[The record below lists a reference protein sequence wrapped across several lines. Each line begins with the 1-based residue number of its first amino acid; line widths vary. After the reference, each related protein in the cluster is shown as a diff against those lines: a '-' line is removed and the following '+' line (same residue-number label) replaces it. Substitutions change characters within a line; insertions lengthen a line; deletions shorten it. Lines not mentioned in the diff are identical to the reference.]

1 MTTMLAFSDSPS
13 AIQIQVPVMSSPTVT
28 WAGPMSVTLIDT
40 ISEWQFYESE
50 WDRLTQGHPLHG
62 QAWLRSWWEALGD
75 EQGQLA
81 IARIHAA
88 EQTIGFAPF
97 FVERSWKGTALRFL
111 GSGAACTDYLDIFC
125 RPDDA
130 LSVAHALRQWL
141 YSEGCHETLGLIDL
155 IELEGHHANAP
166 GVTALQD
173 VLARQGWS
181 EEIAA
186 LESCWV
192 VDLPPTWDGY
202 LTRLSPRG
210 RRRAKN
216 AIKSLQTGEMKFR
229 VWDQHDDVVAQWPAF
244 VELHQKRRHQKGESG
259 CFAEGPF
266 EQFLRRAAFRLAAIG
281 QASLVTVQFKEHMI
295 AAALQLHGRGS
306 GFLYQTGMDSDYIKL
321 EPGHVIN
328 ALLLHTGQSTGLVEF
343 DFLRGN
349 EPYKA
354 RWGADPVP
362 LVRTRLW
369 NPRLTAQVRAQ
380 MLAVGRCVKQWF
392 RNDRQPNA
400 KEQG

>member
-1 MTTMLAFSDSPS
+1 MTTMLAFSESPS

-62 QAWLRSWWEALGD
+62 QAWLRSWWESLGD

-81 IARIHAA
+81 IARIHAP

-111 GSGAACTDYLDIFC
+111 GSGAACTDYLDVFC

-130 LSVAHALRQWL
+130 VSVAQALGQWL
-141 YSEGCHETLGLIDL
+141 HSESCRETLGPIDL

-181 EEIAA
+181 EEISS

-210 RRRAKN
+210 RRRAKI
-216 AIKSLQTGEMKFR
+216 AIKSLQTEEMKFH
-229 VWDQHDDVVAQWPAF
+229 VWDQHDDMVALWPAF
-244 VELHQKRRHQKGESG
+244 VELHQKRRHQKGEPG

-266 EQFLRRAAFRLAAIG
+266 EQFLRRAAFRLVAIG
-281 QASLVTVQFKEHMI
+281 QASLVAVQFKEHLI
-295 AAALQLHGRGS
+295 AAALQLHGRGCS
-306 GFLYQTGMDSDYIKL
+306 FLYQTGMDSDYIKL
-321 EPGHVIN
+321 EPGHLIN
-328 ALLLHTGQSTGLVEF
+328 ALLLHSAQSAGIPEF

-354 RWGADPVP
+354 RWGAYPVP

-380 MLAVGRCVKQWF
+380 MLAVGRCVKQWL
-392 RNDRQPNA
+392 RKDSQPNA